1 MEESHL
7 RNEKIDKIIETLL
20 EQEDTAQLKKILD
33 ELHPADVAEAVIRM
47 DRSDRTTVFNL
58 LNTEKAAE
66 MIVELDEKFRQN
78 LLREADEKRLVE
90 VLGAMDSD
98 DAADVVGE
106 LKEDVAKRVLD
117 AMPWKDLREVKTL
130 LRHDEETAGGIMA
143 LEVVAVNENR
153 TAEEAQEALRKQSE
167 EIEDVYNIY
176 VVDTAGVLKGA
187 VSLKELVLAKP
198 NTQLNQIMD
207 REPVSINVAMDQE
220 AVANIFH
227 KYDLVSAPV
236 IDEHGRLVGR
246 ITVDDVLDVVEEEA
260 SEDITMMAGITDEA
274 IRFPSIF
281 RVSSVRLP
289 WLLVAFIGE
298 MISAAVMMHFEASF
312 SAAFVAAIFIPLIM
326 AMGGNM
332 GIQSSTV
339 VIRGLATGDIHL
351 RDTGRRLLR
360 EMSVAFFNGFII
372 ALVLLGF
379 VTVWTN
385 IPILGRVLDTRT
397 FGSIHGVPVFGM
409 VLGCALLIVLL
420 NAAFMGTLLPFL
432 FKKIGF
438 DPAIATGPFIT
449 TSNDVLGLVVYF
461 TTISLSLNWI
471 A

>member
-7 RNEKIDKIIETLL
+7 QEEKRDKIIEALL
-20 EQEDTAQLKKILD
+20 KREDTAQLKETLD
-33 ELHPADVAEAVIRM
+33 AMHPADVAEAVIRM
-47 DRSDRTTVFNL
+47 DPKDRTIVFDL
-58 LNTEKAAE
+58 LDTEKAAE
-66 MIVELDEKFRQN
+66 MIVELDEQFRRN
-78 LLREADEKRLVE
+78 LLQEVDEKRLVE

-98 DAADVVGE
+98 DVADVVGE
-106 LKEDVAKRVLD
+106 LKADLAERVLD
-117 AMPWKDLREVKTL
+117 AMPRKDLREVKTL

-143 LEVVAVNENR
+143 LEVVAVNESR
-153 TAEEAQEALRKQSE
+153 TALEAQEALRKQAE

-176 VVDTAGVLKGA
+176 AVDTAGTLKGV

-198 NTQLNQIMD
+198 DTQLSQIMD
-207 REPVSINVAMDQE
+207 REPVSIQVEMDQE
-220 AVANIFH
+220 EVANIFH

-236 IDEHGRLVGR
+236 VDEQGRLVGR

-289 WLLVAFIGE
+289 WLLVAFVGE
-298 MISAAVMMHFEASF
+298 MISAAVMMRFEASF
-312 SAAFVAAIFIPLIM
+312 TETFVAAIFIPLIM

-351 RDTGRRLLR
+351 RDTGPRLVR
-360 EMSVAFFNGFII
+360 EISVALLNGLII
-372 ALVLLGF
+372 VIVLLGF
-379 VTVWTN
+379 VTIWTYL
-385 IPILGRVLDTRT
+385 PILGKVLDTRA
-397 FGSIHGVPVFGM
+397 FGLIHGVPVFGM

-432 FKKIGF
+432 FKRIGF

-461 TTISLSLNWI
+461 ITLSLSLNWI